1 MRLLSSSSV
10 HLPPSGSRTTQELG
24 AECVCGGGDT
34 RLGAPPAGGTASST
48 QGSPENARPAAL
60 RQVTLGLQPQES
72 LLPGLC
78 RPLRPCPASER

>member
-1 MRLLSSSSV
+1 MRLLSSSLV

-24 AECVCGGGDT
+24 AEWGGGRDT
-34 RLGAPPAGGTASST
+34 RLGAPPAGGTAASP